1 MTFVKYIEKAT
12 RLKELRVELHRLIE
26 PEYIDMVATGSFI
39 ITDRSNVKA
48 VFEGNSGKDIVI
60 HKKVIN
66 LLNAT
71 EKTAL
76 LNIMEKLALLAN
88 DAIDN

>member
-1 MTFVKYIEKAT
+1 MK
-12 RLKELRVELHRLIE
+12 
-26 PEYIDMVATGSFI
+26 
-39 ITDRSNVKA
+39 TD
-48 VFEGNSGKDIVI
+48 
-60 HKKVIN
+60 